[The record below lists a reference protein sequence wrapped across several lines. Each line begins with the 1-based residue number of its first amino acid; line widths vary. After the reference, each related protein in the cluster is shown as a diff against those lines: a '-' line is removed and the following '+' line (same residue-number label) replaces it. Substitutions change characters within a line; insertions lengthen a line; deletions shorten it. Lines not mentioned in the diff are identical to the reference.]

1 MPYELLLCAGGAAVL
16 SVGCL
21 SVVAYTCGR
30 YDLSEIVG
38 DISKLSPQEYR
49 SKVKEIFGSALY
61 YINMLGW
68 EAAYRYHMRET
79 SISSSLTPKAN
90 RIW

>member
-1 MPYELLLCAGGAAVL
+1 
-16 SVGCL
+16 
-21 SVVAYTCGR
+21 
-30 YDLSEIVG
+30 
-38 DISKLSPQEYR
+38 
-49 SKVKEIFGSALY
+49 
-61 YINMLGW
+61 MLGW